1 MQEKYLSTHQKGM
14 QLQCVCMSSH
24 VLQRVDCCVSSLHRA
39 LPYCFGACQQSW
51 HDNCPCESDVGS
63 EEPSGRTEIKHCISV
78 QEDLQYVC
86 CVDVFIQQNC
96 FGITAMRRA
105 SVVDISGKKPA
116 YGHVFNKKQIKC
128 CTTGPIGFHV
138 GPF

>member
-1 MQEKYLSTHQKGM
+1 MYG
-14 QLQCVCMSSH
+14 VCMSSH
-24 VLQRVDCCVSSLHRA
+24 VLQRVHCCVSSLHRT
-39 LPYCFGACQQSW
+39 LPYCFGACQECW

-96 FGITAMRRA
+96 FGITAIWRA
-105 SVVDISGKKPA
+105 SVVDINWKKPA
-116 YGHVFNKKQIKC
+116 YGHVLDKKQIKGYFISVPLVFLVSILDRFN
-128 CTTGPIGFHV
+128 TTSWASFTV
-138 GPF
+138 